1 MIFTLHGNNAVVEWE
16 FLLLDNMFCA
26 LLADLRI
33 TLPVKNS
40 LLGTFVP
47 GHSFKGKQIPL
58 IGDEELSKRASQKT
72 RD

>member
-40 LLGTFVP
+40 LLGTLYLVTAL
-47 GHSFKGKQIPL
+47 KG
-58 IGDEELSKRASQKT
+58 SKFL
-72 RD
+72 

>member
-1 MIFTLHGNNAVVEWE
+1 MGTM
-16 FLLLDNMFCA
+16 LLLNGSFYYSIICFAQFCA
-26 LLADLRI
+26 LLADLKDHLASKEF
-33 TLPVKNS
+33 TL
-40 LLGTFVP
+40 GYFVP

>member
-1 MIFTLHGNNAVVEWE
+1 MGTM
-16 FLLLDNMFCA
+16 LLLNGLLDDMFCA
-26 LLADLRI
+26 LLADLKDHLASKEF
-33 TLPVKNS
+33 TL
-40 LLGTFVP
+40 GYFVP